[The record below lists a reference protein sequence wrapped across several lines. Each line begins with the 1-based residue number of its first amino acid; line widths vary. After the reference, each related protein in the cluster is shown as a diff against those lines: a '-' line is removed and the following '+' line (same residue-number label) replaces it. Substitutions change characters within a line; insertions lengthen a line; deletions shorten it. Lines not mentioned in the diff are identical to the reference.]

1 MRWGKPIEA
10 QHFVTPFRQL
20 VNRGA
25 SHSAQTDYDRIE
37 LIDHYSVSSDGD
49 I

>member
-1 MRWGKPIEA
+1 MGRGKPIEA
-10 QHFVTPFRQL
+10 QHFIAPFRQL

-25 SHSAQTDYDRIE
+25 SHGAQTDYDRIE